1 MVVAS
6 KNSMRTSPIYFLC
19 VQLEQRKMSPFSF
32 SLSHT
37 LTVFLSIFRTAPLS
51 WSSLFCVTCSLWNSH
66 KNGRNSLCFSSLFCF
81 SSHTLGRMAFASF
94 FSFSSA
100 CPTRFA
106 TLLNKRSQTMLFAS
120 PKFLSSFSMLDM
132 LQSSLIKRQGWL
144 EDFWNQAH
152 KWALTRH
159 VGSKWAGLYGCHV
172 HPTDPIF
179 LVNFV

>member
-19 VQLEQRKMSPFSF
+19 VQLEQIKMSPFSF

-66 KNGRNSLCFSSLFCF
+66 KNGWNSLCFNSLFCF

-94 FSFSSA
+94 FAFSSA

-106 TLLNKRSQTMLFAS
+106 TLLNNRSQTMLFAS

-132 LQSSLIKRQGWL
+132 LQSVSLRGKADLKTFGTKLINELWQGM
-144 EDFWNQAH
+144 
-152 KWALTRH
+152 
-159 VGSKWAGLYGCHV
+159 
-172 HPTDPIF
+172 
-179 LVNFV
+179 